1 MNRYGV
7 FIAIVISLLF
17 LMSTAHATT
26 WYVHPDS
33 VLNSIQAA
41 LNSCSTD
48 DTVLVGPGIYYEN
61 ISWPFTQGIDL
72 VSEYG
77 RDTTIIDGNSAG
89 IAIAIE
95 IGVDSSTQINGF
107 TICNGYSVDNG
118 GGIYCE
124 GNSSPT
130 IKNNTITDN
139 ASDLGGAGI
148 QCYLSSSPIITSN
161 IITNNSAGYGGG
173 IFCLFYCSPFITNN
187 TITFNT
193 ASVSGAGITCG
204 YYCSPTISYNI
215 ISENTADST
224 GAGIACGYYS
234 SPTITGNTIS
244 TNTTVFGR
252 NGGIGCLEYSSPTID
267 SCTISNNIGDGIGCR
282 SGSNPVINYCNI
294 TNNSRYGVQNLD
306 STLVVNAK
314 NNWWGDPT
322 GPYHP
327 GTNPGGLGDSVSD
340 YVDYNP
346 WLGAPIGIY
355 EYKATPKVTLE
366 LKNKPNPFR
375 NRTIIYYSLTK
386 PGIISLKVYDQTGRL
401 VKTLENGI
409 KRAGNYTVG
418 WNGCNNTNQ
427 KVPAGV
433 YFIRLKS
440 GDFTSVKKIILV
452 R

>member
-48 DTVLVGPGIYYEN
+48 DTVLVGPGTYYES

-107 TICNGYSVDNG
+107 TIRHGYSVGSG

-139 ASDLGGAGI
+139 ASDFGGAGI
-148 QCYLSSSPIITSN
+148 YCNLSSSPVITAN

-173 IFCLFYCSPFITNN
+173 IFCVFYCSPIITNN
-187 TITFNT
+187 SITFNT
-193 ASVSGAGITCG
+193 ASISGAGIACG

-252 NGGIGCLEYSSPTID
+252 NGGIGCKEYSSPTID

-294 TNNSRYGVQNLD
+294 TNNTRYGVQNLD
-306 STLVVNAK
+306 STLEVNAE
-314 NNWWGDPT
+314 NNWWGDPS
-322 GPYHP
+322 G
-327 GTNPGGLGDSVSD
+327 PGGFGPGIGDSVSQW
-340 YVDYNP
+340 VDYDP
-346 WLGAPIGIY
+346 WLGGPIGVEKKENARQI
-355 EYKATPKVTLE
+355 ANIRLW
-366 LKNKPNPFR
+366 LNISPNPFTTVTTVR
-375 NRTIIYYSLTK
+375 VVGVNKDTKSNLNIYDAS
-386 PGIISLKVYDQTGRL
+386 GRL
-401 VKTLENGI
+401 VKSI
-409 KRAGNYTVG
+409 KLTTSTYQLGADL
-418 WNGCNNTNQ
+418 
-427 KVPAGV
+427 VPGV
-433 YFIRLKS
+433 YFLKLTIDEHKETQKLIKIR
-440 GDFTSVKKIILV
+440 
-452 R
+452 